1 MLDLDA
7 LTKRVATSE
16 GMGPKPDAEPVTAL
30 LEQEGAEAAP
40 YVPGEAG
47 ARLRTAW
54 AHGDDD
60 AIEQAILD
68 IVHRGR

>member
-7 LTKRVATSE
+7 LTKRVAEAQGQPS
-16 GMGPKPDAEPVTAL
+16 PASS
-30 LEQEGAEAAP
+30 EAAP
-40 YVPGEAG
+40 LDDEGVGAVPGEAG
-47 ARLRTAW
+47 ARLRAAW

-68 IVHRGR
+68 IVHRRR